1 MVIVSCIFYIYTMY
15 YYIFDIKKFAKSSQ
29 VENIKNYLGS
39 LGISGEFTYPTPAQN
54 IEELVDLGLSKQ
66 YTTIV
71 AIGGDELANTVAGK
85 LVGRKEAM
93 GFIPI
98 EASPALCQLIGS
110 NNWKDAC
117 DVLRFRKLSEVRLG
131 KTASQKFFLTF
142 AELQIKSPTEI
153 TLEFKDFI
161 VQTTVSSLIISNFN
175 PTVKK
180 ISDDFLDIVMISVP
194 KSSSILS
201 KLGMLLGKKTESK
214 LAKSLLRA
222 RSLRIFT
229 KNQIPIITSNYRLA
243 KSPQLIESTDEIL
256 RLITAKKA
264 SAFTE

>member
-1 MVIVSCIFYIYTMY
+1 MY

-29 VENIKNYLGS
+29 VENLKNYLGG
-39 LGISGEFTYPTPAQN
+39 LGISGEFTYPTPAQSA
-54 IEELVDLGLSKQ
+54 EELVDLGLSKQ

-98 EASPALCQLIGS
+98 DASSSLCQLIGS
-110 NNWKDAC
+110 NNWKEAC
-117 DVLRFRKLSEVRLG
+117 DILRFRKLNEIRIG
-131 KTASQKFFLTF
+131 KTASQKYFLTHVD
-142 AELQIKSPTEI
+142 LQIKNPTEI

-161 VQTTVSSLIISNFN
+161 VQTTATNLMISNFN
-175 PTVKK
+175 PSIKK
-180 ISDDFLDIVMISVP
+180 IGDDFLDILMTSTHLD
-194 KSSSILS
+194 SSILS
-201 KLGMLLGKKTESK
+201 KINFL
-214 LAKSLLRA
+214 LAKKKENALANSLLRA

-229 KNQIPIITSNYRLA
+229 KNQIPIISNNYSLA
-243 KSPQLIESTDEIL
+243 KSPQLIESTDECL

-264 SAFTE
+264 EPSVKK